1 MACWL
6 AEEEAGERE
15 RELQPGEG
23 GPGNARDGTLTA
35 IPRGPRKRPAPWL
48 GTEEAAHLHMTIA
61 FENTGRAHLP
71 ILLSHIS
78 LGGGGGSR
86 TFPREDGQ
94 PPEGLAGGCEPVL

>member
-23 GPGNARDGTLTA
+23 GPGNAQDGTLTA

-78 LGGGGGSR
+78 LGGGGGRVSYI
-86 TFPREDGQ
+86 PK
-94 PPEGLAGGCEPVL
+94 GGWTAP